1 MTFQQVVAELKA
13 ERDRLDRAIAA
24 IESLKAT
31 NHRGSR
37 PAGSISAPKRRRRGM
52 SAAGR
57 KRISEAAKKRWAA
70 WRKKRARAK

>member
-13 ERDRLDRAIAA
+13 ERDRFDQAIAA

-31 NHRGSR
+31 NHRGGR
-37 PAGSISAPKRRRRGM
+37 PGSISAPKRRRRGM